1 MPPKK
6 KSKGQPGIKNG
17 KITLKSTITE
27 AQKKA
32 IEKLGKRINLNGF
45 RWEVGT
51 KEYIQLMVYSLN
63 AP

>member
-6 KSKGQPGIKNG
+6 KSKGEPGIKNG

-51 KEYIQLMVYSLN
+51 TQYI
-63 AP
+63 